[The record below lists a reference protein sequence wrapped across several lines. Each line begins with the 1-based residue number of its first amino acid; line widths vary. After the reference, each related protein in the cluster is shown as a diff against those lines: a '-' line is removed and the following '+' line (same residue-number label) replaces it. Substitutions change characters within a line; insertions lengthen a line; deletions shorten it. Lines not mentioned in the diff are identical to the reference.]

1 MKNNVRLD
9 IVMVERVFVPG
20 VWLFYSFK
28 SAKPSGFRPCHRID
42 QKWSFPFAVHFSL
55 LLALRDTSKDE
66 IALLDFP
73 RSHLLVAPS
82 LGFLLVLAEVD
93 CRLSLD
99 SFDRI
104 DCWLDVFVRCFGPVR
119 PVAKFFWCHGLFSIE
134 ELKGVNFVALDSVVL

>member
-9 IVMVERVFVPG
+9 IVMLEHVFVPG

-28 SAKPSGFRPCHRID
+28 SAKPAGFRPCHRID

-66 IALLDFP
+66 IALLNFL
-73 RSHLLVAPS
+73 RSHLLIAPPS
-82 LGFLLVLAEVD
+82 GFLLVSAKVD
-93 CRLSLD
+93 CRLCSD